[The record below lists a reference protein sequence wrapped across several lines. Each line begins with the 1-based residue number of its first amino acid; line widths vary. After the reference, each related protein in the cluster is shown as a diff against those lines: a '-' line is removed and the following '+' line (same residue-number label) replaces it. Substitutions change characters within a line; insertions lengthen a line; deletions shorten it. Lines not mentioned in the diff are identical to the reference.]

1 MTTRKRKRP
10 RGSAASAKTGKAC
23 VARIALVVAGLLLVA
38 SPARAEATEPGAGH
52 PSTGS
57 GCPEPVEGQGAPPTI
72 NDIRVHGNYSTPD
85 SEVARLAGLTLG
97 QALEPASLELARAR
111 LQRSGRFVAVDIR
124 KRYRS
129 LDDETDV
136 AVVIV
141 VQEYPVPDAA
151 PSPLRPL
158 RRTFRSAMFMPV
170 LDFTDG
176 YGLTYGGRVSFVDGL
191 GKSARLSVPLTWGG
205 TKRAAAEFR
214 KTIARG
220 PVDTIDATVSISR
233 RTNPHYEMDDD
244 RRGVLVGTAGKIAGP
259 LRAEGH
265 VGVTA
270 VTFGNADD
278 RFVVYGGGLA
288 LDTRA
293 DPVFPRNAVF
303 AAAGWERLEF
313 RQGVPVNRLRLDARG
328 YLGLV
333 GQTVLSLRAQFAR
346 ADRPL
351 PPYERFLVG
360 GADSLRGYRAGT
372 FAGDTLAAASAEL
385 RVPLDSPLSFA
396 RTGLDGFVDV
406 GTAFDRGTRLS
417 DAAFHPGFGAG
428 AFLIASIF
436 QINAD
441 VAVRRGGGVRLHVMS
456 GFRF

>member
-1 MTTRKRKRP
+1 MTTRRRKRP
-10 RGSAASAKTGKAC
+10 RGSAASAKTGRAC
-23 VARIALVVAGLLLVA
+23 LAQVALVVAGLLLVA
-38 SPARAEATEPGAGH
+38 SPARPQATASAGGH
-52 PSTGS
+52 FSTSS
-57 GCPEPVEGQGAPPTI
+57 GWPEPVEGQGTPPTI

-85 SEVARLAGLTLG
+85 SEVVRLAGLTLG
-97 QALEPASLELARAR
+97 QALEPTSLDLARAR
-111 LQRSGRFVAVDIR
+111 LQRSGRFVAVEIR

-136 AVVIV
+136 AVVII

-170 LDFTDG
+170 LNFTDG

-191 GKSARLSVPLTWGG
+191 GKSTRLSVPLTWGG

-214 KTIARG
+214 KTMAKG
-220 PVDTIDATVSISR
+220 PVETIDATVSISR

-244 RRGVLVGTAGKIAGP
+244 RHDVLVGAARKIAGP

-270 VTFGNADD
+270 VTFGDADD

-303 AAAGWERLEF
+303 ATAGWERLDF
-313 RQGVPVNRLRLDARG
+313 RRRMPVTRLRLEARG
-328 YLGLV
+328 YLGLI
-333 GQTVLSLRAQFAR
+333 GQAVLSIRAQFAR

-351 PPYERFLVG
+351 PPYERFLLG

-372 FAGDTLAAASAEL
+372 FAGDTLAAASAEI

-396 RTGLDGFVDV
+396 RMGLDGFVDV
-406 GTAFDRGTRLS
+406 GTAFDRGTRLPNAS
-417 DAAFHPGFGAG
+417 FHPGFGGG
-428 AFLIASIF
+428 AFMIASIF